1 LTARVVALGSGDAF
15 CSGGRGHTS
24 WLLDD
29 APAAAA
35 TAGGAARTAG
45 GAAGAGG
52 LALVDAGATVLAS
65 LWRAGIDPQRIDA
78 VHFTHLHG
86 DHIAG
91 WPFLLIDGYYRS
103 KRTQPLLATGPP
115 GTREGLKKLFAACYA
130 DAAERLPPFA
140 IEVQELAPGEGA
152 LVCGRRILALR
163 AQHMRPPHVA
173 LSLRIEGAS
182 GTLAFTGDTG
192 AHEGLVALA
201 RGASVLFADC
211 TDLHAPPAGER
222 EPLASP
228 DYPPE
233 AGRRH
238 LSWDELRALLPRLGV
253 RRVVLGHLSSA
264 VRAERERIVLEARAL
279 GVDLA
284 VSDDLDSFDLSLH

>member
-1 LTARVVALGSGDAF
+1 VVALGSGDAF

-24 WLLDD
+24 WLIDD
-29 APAAAA
+29 APVVAAS
-35 TAGGAARTAG
+35 AGGAARA
-45 GAAGAGG
+45 AGG
-52 LALVDAGATVLAS
+52 LALVDAGATAIAS

-91 WPFLLIDGYYRS
+91 WPFLLIDGYFRS
-103 KRTQPLLATGPP
+103 KRTRPLFATGPP

-130 DAAERLPPFA
+130 DAAERVPPFA
-140 IEVQELAPGEGA
+140 IEVQELAPGEGT

-173 LSLRIEGAS
+173 LSLRVEGAF

-192 AHEGLVALA
+192 AHEGLVALS
-201 RGASVLFADC
+201 RGASALFAEC
-211 TDLHAPPAGER
+211 TDLHAPAAGER
-222 EPLASP
+222 EPAAAP

-238 LSWDELRALLPRLGV
+238 LSWDELRDWLPRLGV
-253 RRVVLGHLSSA
+253 RRVALGHLSSA
-264 VRAERERIVLEARAL
+264 VRAEKERIVLEAHAL
-279 GVDLA
+279 GIELA
-284 VSDDLDSFDLSLH
+284 VCDDLDSFDVSPH